1 MPDDAPSFWKGV
13 KNTFFGKDAPK
24 PRFSNEEFD
33 ALLQSRSQTFVT
45 KFNQI
50 FDISSYPSEWQQI
63 ARAGLSNLIAG
74 VSFFYG
80 DTIQRTP
87 DGSLRHTHEGS
98 LLTAI
103 PGRSYFPRGF
113 LWDEGFHQLVVARW
127 NRSLSEAI
135 LSSWLGRMEPSG
147 YIEREQILGEE
158 ARAQVPAEFIPQN
171 PNIANPP
178 TLFLA
183 VDFLA
188 GWSSQTIEIDASG
201 MAKEP
206 SISDASLWK
215 WLSYLMSSQASELES
230 SFRWFGRT
238 ERHCLASGFDDYPRH
253 RIISDKESHV
263 DLLAW
268 IVYALDV
275 VDRHHLGVGDEPR
288 SLLNRLRPYLL
299 EKHWDASKHCFGD
312 LGVIRQSE
320 GKDEIGFETHVGYV
334 SILPF
339 ALMLMDVDDPRIP
352 EILDI
357 IEDPNQL
364 WSEYGLRSLAKND
377 EFFGVDEDYWRGNV
391 WVNINYLV
399 LRALHEKYGKEGPAA
414 ERCMRVYSALREN
427 LVRNVMEQYKKTGFY
442 WENYNSNT
450 GEGRGVHP
458 FNGWTTLV
466 VLIMSERY

>member
-1 MPDDAPSFWKGV
+1 M
-13 KNTFFGKDAPK
+13 
-24 PRFSNEEFD
+24 
-33 ALLQSRSQTFVT
+33 
-45 KFNQI
+45 
-50 FDISSYPSEWQQI
+50 
-63 ARAGLSNLIAG
+63 
-74 VSFFYG
+74 
-80 DTIQRTP
+80 
-87 DGSLRHTHEGS
+87 
-98 LLTAI
+98 
-103 PGRSYFPRGF
+103 
-113 LWDEGFHQLVVARW
+113 
-127 NRSLSEAI
+127 
-135 LSSWLGRMEPSG
+135 
-147 YIEREQILGEE
+147 
-158 ARAQVPAEFIPQN
+158 PAEFIPQN

-288 SLLNRLRPYLL
+288 SLLHRLRPYLL

-357 IEDPNQL
+357 IEDPNQVCVL
-364 WSEYGLRSLAKND
+364 LASHCVAVERVRTALPGKERRVLRS
-377 EFFGVDEDYWRGNV
+377 
-391 WVNINYLV
+391 
-399 LRALHEKYGKEGPAA
+399 
-414 ERCMRVYSALREN
+414 
-427 LVRNVMEQYKKTGFY
+427 
-442 WENYNSNT
+442 
-450 GEGRGVHP
+450 GRGLLERQRVGQYQLLGVARAPREVWKGGSCSGTVHACV
-458 FNGWTTLV
+458 FRASRESRAECDGAGETTL
-466 VLIMSERY
+466 LL